1 MRRSKYTDSDCAVLC
16 MTVSDAVSARTGASY
31 PHAAKCR
38 HSVPASAATS
48 AHSTGPTALPPSRTA
63 APASRPADPRAVSGW
78 SETGSAAGPP
88 WLRRKRN
95 RDARRDELATKAEDR
110 ANLEAW
116 QKERDRLHE
125 EARADREAWQAEAR
139 ALRAEAGADREALG
153 RLTGTVEQMRTASR

>member
-1 MRRSKYTDSDCAVLC
+1 M
-16 MTVSDAVSARTGASY
+16 
-31 PHAAKCR
+31 
-38 HSVPASAATS
+38 
-48 AHSTGPTALPPSRTA
+48 A
-63 APASRPADPRAVSGW
+63 APASRPADPQAVSGW

-125 EARADREAWQAEAR
+125 EARADREAWQSEAR